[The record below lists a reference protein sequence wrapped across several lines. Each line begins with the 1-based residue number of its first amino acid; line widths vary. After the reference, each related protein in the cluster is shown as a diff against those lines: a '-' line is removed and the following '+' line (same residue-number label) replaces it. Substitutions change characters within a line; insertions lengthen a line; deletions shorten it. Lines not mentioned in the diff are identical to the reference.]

1 MEKNRVRY
9 RVRYHD
15 YVNDDDDDDGDDGGN
30 DDDDYNDDDAFTSLG
45 VL

>member
-15 YVNDDDDDDGDDGGN
+15 YVNDDDDDD
-30 DDDDYNDDDAFTSLG
+30 DDDRVVSVGILFIIWAKRG
-45 VL
+45 V